1 MKKRGRRCLIS
12 LLLGL
17 CLLMPS
23 QMNALAADAQ
33 EDSSSVQAVEEAMPD
48 QENVTTKEKNQTD
61 STKQDNQSQINNQ
74 TQSESKSEQGQ
85 KSQESGNASSDTT
98 QNDVAVNENTENSD
112 IAVQA
117 DTYPATGKITAKI
130 YLRYSNAIPDNINQ
144 DFGVAEF
151 GPSGNNTPYFTVTV
165 DLDQLNKKPV
175 KTQVVNADYEM
186 KYIYYSIDSDA
197 TWNPGNKTDN
207 ANRIKNATNLWEQAI
222 FQAMSST
229 DQKKFENVFGSNMF
243 VGYVLK
249 RENDGWHI
257 DGILKKDP
265 PVYVVELYDQNDQAL
280 FAISSNDQKLPGV
293 TYAEFKTKVEEALG
307 GTNYQYLTEEK
318 DRIVLTYEA
327 GGRTWKVTITPK
339 TDGKDVAY
347 RGIYHVDP
355 ANNKF
360 SYRTVSKNT
369 YYLSRM
375 KIKTEDVTPVNL
387 SISKMVKG
395 SAANPSEHFTFVLT
409 ASRLAGKTLN
419 VTYTGTKDCS
429 ETHASQ
435 ITFDQTGTAR
445 IILKNGESVVIQ
457 DIASGNIN
465 IKEESG
471 NYWTSVDVSGSD
483 TNGSDRKYDQE
494 KGINLKIGNTDVVA
508 AFTNQM
514 DQQPLTGISMMTVP
528 YLLILGLTVIAA
540 GLGYVRRKRNV

>member
-23 QMNALAADAQ
+23 QMKVLAADAQ

-48 QENVTTKEKNQTD
+48 QENATTIDENQIDNTM
-61 STKQDNQSQINNQ
+61 QDDQ
-74 TQSESKSEQGQ
+74 
-85 KSQESGNASSDTT
+85 
-98 QNDVAVNENTENSD
+98 D
-112 IAVQA
+112 ISVLA
-117 DTYPATGKITAKI
+117 DNYPATGKITAKI
-130 YLRYSNAIPDNINQ
+130 YLRYSNAIPKDINQ
-144 DFGVAEF
+144 DFGMDEF
-151 GPSGNNTPYFTVTV
+151 GPSGNNAPYFTVTV
-165 DLDQLNKKPV
+165 NLDQLNKKPV
-175 KTQVVNADYEM
+175 KTYVKNYGRTW
-186 KYIYYSIDSDA
+186 YIYYSIDSDES
-197 TWNPGNKTDN
+197 WNPGDKADA
-207 ANRIKNATNLWEQAI
+207 ANRVQNATNLWEQAI
-222 FQAMSST
+222 LQAMSST

-265 PVYVVELYDQNDQAL
+265 PVYVVELYDPNDQAL

-293 TYAEFKTKVEEALG
+293 TYADFKAKVEEALG

-318 DRIVLTYEA
+318 DRIVLTYEVE
-327 GGRTWKVTITPK
+327 GRTWKVTITPK
-339 TDGKDVAY
+339 TDGKDAAY
-347 RGIYHVDP
+347 AGVYHVDP
-355 ANNKF
+355 VNGKF

-375 KIKTEDVTPVNL
+375 KIQVEDVTPVNL
-387 SISKMVKG
+387 TISKTVKG

-409 ASRLAGKTLN
+409 ASKLAGKTFN
-419 VTYTGTKDCS
+419 ATYTGVQDCS

-435 ITFDQTGTAR
+435 ITFDRTGTAR
-445 IILKNGESVVIQ
+445 IVLKSGESAKIQ
-457 DIASGNIN
+457 NVLSGDIR

-471 NYWTSVDVSGSD
+471 DYWASVNV
-483 TNGSDRKYDQE
+483 NGTDKKYNQE
-494 KGINLKIGNTDVVA
+494 NGITLNIGNTDVTA

-514 DQQPLTGISMMTVP
+514 EQQPVTGIFLTTFP
-528 YLLILGLTVIAA
+528 YVLILCIAVMA
-540 GLGYVRRKRNV
+540 LGYGYARRKRNV

>member
-23 QMNALAADAQ
+23 QMNVLAADAQ

-48 QENVTTKEKNQTD
+48 QENATTIDENQIDNTM
-61 STKQDNQSQINNQ
+61 QDDQ
-74 TQSESKSEQGQ
+74 
-85 KSQESGNASSDTT
+85 
-98 QNDVAVNENTENSD
+98 D
-112 IAVQA
+112 IAVLA
-117 DTYPATGKITAKI
+117 DNYPATGKITAKV
-130 YLRYSNAIPDNINQ
+130 YLRYSNAIPEKINQ
-144 DFGVAEF
+144 AFTAGEF

-175 KTQVVNADYEM
+175 KAYVKKYGQTW
-186 KYIYYSIDSDA
+186 YIYYSIDSDES
-197 TWNPGNKTDN
+197 WNPGDKAD
-207 ANRIKNATNLWEQAI
+207 ANRVQNATNLWEHAI
-222 FQAMSST
+222 LQAMSST

-280 FAISSNDQKLPGV
+280 FAISSNEQKLPGV
-293 TYAEFKTKVEEALG
+293 TYADFKAKVEEALG

-318 DRIVLTYEA
+318 DQIVLTYEA
-327 GGRTWKVTITPK
+327 EGRTWKVTITPK
-339 TDGKDVAY
+339 ADGKDTVYA
-347 RGIYHVDP
+347 GIYHVDP
-355 ANNKF
+355 VNNKF

-375 KIKTEDVTPVNL
+375 KIQKEDVTQSDL
-387 SISKMVKG
+387 IISKTVKG
-395 SAANPSEHFTFVLT
+395 SAANPAEHFTFTLT
-409 ASRLAGKTLN
+409 AFRLAGKTFN
-419 VTYTGTKDCS
+419 VTYTGTQDCS
-429 ETHASQ
+429 ESHASK
-435 ITFDQTGTAR
+435 IIFDQSGNASVV
-445 IILKNGESVVIQ
+445 LKNGESATIQ
-457 DIASGNIN
+457 QVTSGDIR

-471 NYWTSVDVSGSD
+471 DYWASVAV
-483 TNGSDRKYDQE
+483 NGADERYDQE
-494 KGINLKIGNTDVVA
+494 DGLLLNIDNTNVTA

-514 DQQPLTGISMMTVP
+514 EQQPVTGITMMTFP
-528 YLLILGLTVIAA
+528 YVLILCIAVLA
-540 GLGYVRRKRNV
+540 LGYGYARRKRNV

>member
-48 QENVTTKEKNQTD
+48 QENVTTIDENQIDNTM
-61 STKQDNQSQINNQ
+61 QD
-74 TQSESKSEQGQ
+74 EQ
-85 KSQESGNASSDTT
+85 
-98 QNDVAVNENTENSD
+98 D

-117 DTYPATGKITAKI
+117 NTYPATGKITAKI

-144 DFGVAEF
+144 DFGAAEF
-151 GPSGNNTPYFTVTV
+151 GPSGNNIPYFTVTV

-175 KTQVVNADYEM
+175 KTYVKDYDRTW
-186 KYIYYSIDSDA
+186 YIYYSIDSDKS
-197 TWNPGNKTDN
+197 WNPGDKTD
-207 ANRIKNATNLWEQAI
+207 ANRVQNATNLWEQAI
-222 FQAMSST
+222 LPAMSNA

-280 FAISSNDQKLPGV
+280 FAVSSNEQKLPGV
-293 TYAEFKTKVEEALG
+293 TYADFKIKVEEALG

-318 DRIVLTYEA
+318 DRIVLTYDKD
-327 GGRTWKVTITPK
+327 GRTWQVTITPK
-339 TDGKDVAY
+339 TDGADKDYA
-347 RGIYHVDP
+347 GIYHVDP

-360 SYRTVSKNT
+360 SYRTVSRNT

-375 KIKTEDVTPVNL
+375 KIQMEDVTSADL
-387 SISKMVKG
+387 MISKTVKG
-395 SAANPSEHFTFVLT
+395 GAANPTEHFTFALT
-409 ASRLAGKTLN
+409 ASELAGKTFN
-419 VTYTGTKDCS
+419 VIYTGTQDCS
-429 ETHASQ
+429 EAHASK
-435 ITFDQTGTAR
+435 ITFDQSGIAR
-445 IILKNGESVVIQ
+445 IILKNGESAVIQ
-457 DIASGNIN
+457 QVTSGDIR

-471 NYWTSVDVSGSD
+471 DYWASVNV
-483 TNGSDRKYDQE
+483 NGADKKYDQE
-494 KGINLKIGNTDVVA
+494 NGITLNIDNVNVTA

-514 DQQPLTGISMMTVP
+514 EKQPVTGITMTTFP
-528 YLLILGLTVIAA
+528 YLLILCITMMA
-540 GLGYVRRKRNV
+540 LGYGYARRKRNV

>member
-23 QMNALAADAQ
+23 QMKVLAADAQ

-48 QENVTTKEKNQTD
+48 QENATTIDENRIDNTM
-61 STKQDNQSQINNQ
+61 QD
-74 TQSESKSEQGQ
+74 EQ
-85 KSQESGNASSDTT
+85 
-98 QNDVAVNENTENSD
+98 D
-112 IAVQA
+112 IAVKA
-117 DTYPATGKITAKI
+117 NTYPATGKITAKI

-144 DFGVAEF
+144 DFGAAEF
-151 GPSGNNTPYFTVTV
+151 GPSGNNIPYFTVTV

-175 KTQVVNADYEM
+175 KTYVKNYDRTQ
-186 KYIYYSIDSDA
+186 YIYYSIDSDEV
-197 TWNPGNKTDN
+197 WNPGKPTDA
-207 ANRIKNATNLWEQAI
+207 ANRVKNATNLWEQAI
-222 FQAMSST
+222 LQAMSSA

-265 PVYVVELYDQNDQAL
+265 PVYVVELYDPNDQAL

-293 TYAEFKTKVEEALG
+293 TYADFKAKVEEALG

-318 DRIVLTYEA
+318 DRIVLTYEVE
-327 GGRTWKVTITPK
+327 GRTWKVTITPK
-339 TDGKDVAY
+339 TDGKDAAY
-347 RGIYHVDP
+347 AGVYHVDP
-355 ANNKF
+355 VNGKF

-375 KIKTEDVTPVNL
+375 KIQVEDVTPVNL
-387 SISKMVKG
+387 TISKTVKG

-409 ASRLAGKTLN
+409 ASKLAGKTFN
-419 VTYTGTKDCS
+419 ATYTGVQDCS

-435 ITFDQTGTAR
+435 ITFDRTGTAR
-445 IILKNGESVVIQ
+445 IVLKSGESAKIQ
-457 DIASGNIN
+457 NVLSGDIR

-471 NYWTSVDVSGSD
+471 DYWASVNV
-483 TNGSDRKYDQE
+483 NGTDKKYNQE
-494 KGINLKIGNTDVVA
+494 NGITLNIGNTDVTA

-514 DQQPLTGISMMTVP
+514 EQQPVTGIFLTTFP
-528 YLLILGLTVIAA
+528 YVLILCIAVMA
-540 GLGYVRRKRNV
+540 LGYGYARRKRNV

>member
-48 QENVTTKEKNQTD
+48 QGNVITKEKNQSD
-61 STKQDNQSQINNQ
+61 NTKQDNQ
-74 TQSESKSEQGQ
+74 TQSNESKSEPQQ
-85 KSQESGNASSDTT
+85 DNQEAENTLSDSMTD
-98 QNDVAVNENTENSD
+98 DVTVNETTGNQD
-112 IAVQA
+112 ISVLA
-117 DTYPATGKITAKI
+117 DNYPATGKITAKI

-175 KTQVVNADYEM
+175 KTQVVNADYGM

-197 TWNPGNKTDN
+197 TWNPGKPTDTT
-207 ANRIKNATNLWEQAI
+207 NRVKNATNLWEQAI
-222 FQAMSST
+222 LQAMSST
-229 DQKKFENVFGSNMF
+229 DQKKFENVFGTNMF

-280 FAISSNDQKLPGV
+280 FAISSNDKKLPGV
-293 TYAEFKTKVEEALG
+293 TYAEFKTKVEETFG
-307 GTNYQYLTEEK
+307 GTNYQYLTEER
-318 DRIVLTYEA
+318 DRIVMTYEKD
-327 GGRTWKVTITPK
+327 GRTWKVTITPK
-339 TDGKDVAY
+339 TDGKDKAY
-347 RGIYHVDP
+347 AGIYHVDP
-355 ANNKF
+355 ANGKF
-360 SYRTVSKNT
+360 SYRTVSRDT

-375 KIKTEDVTPVNL
+375 KLKVEDVTQANL
-387 SISKMVKG
+387 IISKTVKG

-409 ASRLAGKTLN
+409 ASKLAGKTFN
-419 VTYTGTKDCS
+419 VTYTGVQDCS
-429 ETHASQ
+429 EAHASQ
-435 ITFDQTGTAR
+435 ITFDKSGIAR
-445 IILKNGESVVIQ
+445 IILKNGEVARIQ
-457 DIASGNIN
+457 NLTAGDIR
-465 IKEESG
+465 IKEDSG
-471 NYWTSVDVSGSD
+471 NYWASVTVDGVE
-483 TNGSDRKYDQE
+483 KQYDQNN
-494 KGINLKIGNTDVVA
+494 GITLNIGNTDITA
-508 AFTNQM
+508 AFTNKM
-514 DQQPLTGISMMTVP
+514 EQQPVTGISMMTFP
-528 YLLILGLTVIAA
+528 YLLILGLAVIVF
-540 GLGYVRRKRNV
+540 GLGYDRRKRNV

>member
-23 QMNALAADAQ
+23 QMNVLAADAQ
-33 EDSSSVQAVEEAMPD
+33 EDSSSVQAVEEAVPD
-48 QENVTTKEKNQTD
+48 QENATTIDENQIDNTM
-61 STKQDNQSQINNQ
+61 QDDQ
-74 TQSESKSEQGQ
+74 
-85 KSQESGNASSDTT
+85 
-98 QNDVAVNENTENSD
+98 D
-112 IAVQA
+112 IAVLA
-117 DTYPATGKITAKI
+117 DNYPATGKITAKI
-130 YLRYSNAIPDNINQ
+130 YLRYSNVIPQDINQ
-144 DFGVAEF
+144 DFGMDEF

-175 KTQVVNADYEM
+175 KTYVKNYGQTW
-186 KYIYYSIDSDA
+186 YIYYSIDSDKS
-197 TWNPGNKTDN
+197 WNPGDKAD
-207 ANRIKNATNLWEQAI
+207 ANRVQNATNLWEQAI
-222 FQAMSST
+222 LQAMSSA

-265 PVYVVELYDQNDQAL
+265 PVYVVELYDPNDQAL

-293 TYAEFKTKVEEALG
+293 TYADFKAKVEEALG

-318 DRIVLTYEA
+318 DRIVLTYEVE
-327 GGRTWKVTITPK
+327 GRTWKVTITPK

-347 RGIYHVDP
+347 AGVYHVDP
-355 ANNKF
+355 VNGKF

-375 KIKTEDVTPVNL
+375 KIQVEDVTPVNL
-387 SISKMVKG
+387 TISKTVKG

-409 ASRLAGKTLN
+409 ASKLAGKTFN
-419 VTYTGTKDCS
+419 VTYTGVQDCS

-435 ITFDQTGTAR
+435 ITFDRTGTAR
-445 IILKNGESVVIQ
+445 IVLKSGESAKIQ
-457 DIASGNIN
+457 NVLSGDIR

-471 NYWTSVDVSGSD
+471 DYWASVNV
-483 TNGSDRKYDQE
+483 NGTDKKYNQE
-494 KGINLKIGNTDVVA
+494 NGITLNIGNTDVTA

-514 DQQPLTGISMMTVP
+514 EQQPVTGIFLTTFP
-528 YLLILGLTVIAA
+528 YVLILCIAVMA
-540 GLGYVRRKRNV
+540 LGYGYARRKRNV

>member
-1 MKKRGRRCLIS
+1 MKKRGRKCLIS

-23 QMNALAADAQ
+23 QMKVLAADAQ

-48 QENVTTKEKNQTD
+48 QENATTIDENQIDNTM
-61 STKQDNQSQINNQ
+61 QDDQ
-74 TQSESKSEQGQ
+74 
-85 KSQESGNASSDTT
+85 
-98 QNDVAVNENTENSD
+98 D
-112 IAVQA
+112 ISVLA
-117 DTYPATGKITAKI
+117 DNYPATGKITAKI
-130 YLRYSNAIPDNINQ
+130 YLRYSNAIPKDINQ
-144 DFGVAEF
+144 DFGMDEF

-165 DLDQLNKKPV
+165 DLDKINRQPV
-175 KTQVVNADYEM
+175 KAKVVMSDYG
-186 KYIYYSIDSDA
+186 KYIYYSIDSDKS
-197 TWNPGNKTDN
+197 WNPGDN
-207 ANRIKNATNLWEQAI
+207 ADAANRVKNATNLWEQAI
-222 FQAMSST
+222 LQAMSSA

-265 PVYVVELYDQNDQAL
+265 PVYVVELYDPNDQAL

-293 TYAEFKTKVEEALG
+293 TYADFKAKVEEALG

-318 DRIVLTYEA
+318 DRIVLTYEVE
-327 GGRTWKVTITPK
+327 GRTWKVTITPK
-339 TDGKDVAY
+339 TDGKDAAY
-347 RGIYHVDP
+347 AGVYHVDP
-355 ANNKF
+355 VNGKF

-375 KIKTEDVTPVNL
+375 KIQVEDVTPVNL
-387 SISKMVKG
+387 TISKTVKG

-409 ASRLAGKTLN
+409 ASKLAGKTFN
-419 VTYTGTKDCS
+419 ATYTGVQDCS

-435 ITFDQTGTAR
+435 ITFDRTGTAR
-445 IILKNGESVVIQ
+445 IVLKSGESAKIQ
-457 DIASGNIN
+457 NVLSGDIR

-471 NYWTSVDVSGSD
+471 DYWASVNV
-483 TNGSDRKYDQE
+483 NGTDKKYNQE
-494 KGINLKIGNTDVVA
+494 NGITLNIGNTDVTA

-514 DQQPLTGISMMTVP
+514 EQQPVTGIFLTTFP
-528 YLLILGLTVIAA
+528 YVLILCIAVMA
-540 GLGYVRRKRNV
+540 LGYGYARRKRNV